1 VSGRIT
7 VGFAAFALLL
17 IATSHVQVVG
27 DAHEYIT
34 MALGI
39 VTLGSPSPTPA
50 ELTRLETRLAEYD
63 IPVLRDALH
72 EGRDG
77 RLHHRH
83 FWLYPLLA
91 APGVAATTA
100 LGLHPIWAF
109 ALLNVV
115 LLSLAAGVL
124 AQRAGVLPVALLCA
138 GPIIWWIDK
147 AHPEVYVFAMLVIGL
162 AALSERPGAALIAFG
177 MATAQYPPLGLLL
190 VLGLTAVLWREPQRR
205 GDRRFLVAAAAGLAI
220 AALQPAHSLWKLG
233 VLSPLMLWGNAP
245 GLPSWRAWAAV
256 YADLNIG
263 LLVNFPFLPVALGL
277 LVLWLWRESGRLPR
291 PTAAG
296 GVGLAAA
303 LLLPVAFAQT
313 GNVNHGGTPGMC
325 RYALWLIP
333 LAAPLLIAAAP
344 SLRPPPRRLTATVA
358 LSCLWCLVFFHP
370 GRAERY
376 QEPTRLA
383 AAVWG
388 HAPRLS
394 APLPEVFAERLTHH
408 EPGRLPVATPSC
420 SKVLLL
426 GGRWPAPCAPGAGMP
441 EACREPAALCYA
453 NRSGPHASSYSF
465 DPIAGPV
472 PIHDDNLAVWP
483 PALEERVAAVLDELG
498 AADMVV
504 SADVPDGDPLRAAQR
519 VGWTAALLGQDR
531 FFLYAS
537 TPREGGTVTL
547 RLPQAMSGTLVA
559 MSNGAVLGD
568 ISSPARA
575 GELWNVPLPPVGEPG
590 VALVLR
596 ADGRTPPGS

>member
-1 VSGRIT
+1 VSRRVI
-7 VGFAAFALLL
+7 VVFAAFALLMV
-17 IATSHVQVVG
+17 ATSRVQVAG

-34 MALGI
+34 MAVSI

-50 ELTRLETRLAEYD
+50 ELARLEPRLAEYD
-63 IPVLRDALH
+63 VPVLRDALH

-100 LGLHPIWAF
+100 LGLHPVWAF
-109 ALLNVV
+109 ALVNVV
-115 LLSLAAGVL
+115 LLSLAAGIL
-124 AQRAGVLPVALLCA
+124 APRAGILPVALLCA

-162 AALSERPGAALIAFG
+162 ATLSERPGAALIAFG

-190 VLGLTAVLWREPQRR
+190 VLGFAAVLWREPRR
-205 GDRRFLVAAAAGLAI
+205 RTDGRFLAGAAAGAAI

-256 YADLNIG
+256 YTDLNIG
-263 LLVNFPFLPVALGL
+263 LLVNFPFLPLALGV

-296 GVGLAAA
+296 GIALAAA
-303 LLLPVAFAQT
+303 LALPVAFAQT
-313 GNVNHGGTPGMC
+313 GNLNHGGTPGMC

-344 SLRPPPRRLTATVA
+344 SLRRPPRWLTATVA

-376 QEPTRLA
+376 QQPTRLA
-383 AAVWG
+383 AAMWR

-394 APLPEVFAERLTHH
+394 SPLPEVFAERLTHH
-408 EPGRLPVATPSC
+408 EPGLLPIAIPSC
-420 SKVLLL
+420 AKVLLL

-441 EACREPAALCYA
+441 EACREPTALCYA
-453 NRSGPHASSYSF
+453 NRSGARASSYVF
-465 DPIAGPV
+465 DPIREPL

-483 PALEERVAAVLDELG
+483 RAIEERVAGLLDELG
-498 AADMVV
+498 AADMVA
-504 SADVPDGDPLRAAQR
+504 SADAPGGDPLRAAQG
-519 VGWTAALLGQDR
+519 VGWTTALLGEDR
-531 FFLYAS
+531 FFLYAG

-559 MSNGAVLGD
+559 MSNGVVLRD
-568 ISSPARA
+568 ISSPARP
-575 GELWNVPLPPVGEPG
+575 GELWNIVLPPVGEPG

-596 ADGRTPPGS
+596 ADSVAAGS